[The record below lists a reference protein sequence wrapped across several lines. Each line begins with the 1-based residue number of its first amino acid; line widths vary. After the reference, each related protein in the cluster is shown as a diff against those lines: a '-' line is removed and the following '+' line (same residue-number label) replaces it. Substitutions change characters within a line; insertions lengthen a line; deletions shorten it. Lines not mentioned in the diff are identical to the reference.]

1 GSTLLD
7 DRFADVQWDV
17 RPRAAW
23 GAESLAGRG
32 PWGLGARA
40 WRATTTQ
47 AIGQPGAA
55 SADLALTTLEVV
67 GAWRV
72 GGVLG
77 TDLLATATIG
87 RLWLGYRPDQVTIT
101 PACRHRDSTPSRRR
115 APRGYSRARR
125 AVVARAVE
133 RGFRRLATGYRRHE
147 RLRGDERTD
156 AEHAQGAALPERP
169 QRRAQRAWERVR
181 DRR

>member
-1 GSTLLD
+1 M
-7 DRFADVQWDV
+7 

-101 PACRHRDSTPSRRR
+101 PAGSPPVVVDLAPVHTWVAGAGLGLRRPWLGPWNATLSVDTQRFRLETARTDGNAVVIERRSFGEWSARLGLCWMSRR
-115 APRGYSRARR
+115 P
-125 AVVARAVE
+125 
-133 RGFRRLATGYRRHE
+133 
-147 RLRGDERTD
+147 
-156 AEHAQGAALPERP
+156 
-169 QRRAQRAWERVR
+169 
-181 DRR
+181 